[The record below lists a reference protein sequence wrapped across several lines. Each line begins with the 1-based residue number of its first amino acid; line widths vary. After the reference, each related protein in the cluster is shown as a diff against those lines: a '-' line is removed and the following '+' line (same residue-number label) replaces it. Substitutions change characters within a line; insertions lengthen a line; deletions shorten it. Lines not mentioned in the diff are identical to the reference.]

1 MSDYPQLTEMG
12 IQHPEQIQ
20 TYMVNSIARVD
31 VLRVVYKR
39 KEGSLLPASRS
50 YEFPRVQRTITN
62 AKGEDEVVL
71 ETAPALRAAVSEL
84 KELLQARKE
93 KPVVAATLLEEI
105 KSLEREIAWRI
116 EHIKKTLEDA

>member
-20 TYMVNSIARVD
+20 TYMINGIARVD

-50 YEFPRVQRTITN
+50 YEFPRVQRTIKN
-62 AKGEDEVVL
+62 AKGEDETVL
-71 ETAPALRAAVSEL
+71 ETAPALRAAVDEL
-84 KELLQARKE
+84 KQLDQAIKD
-93 KPVVAATLLEEI
+93 KPPVAATLLEEI

-116 EHIKKTLEDA
+116 DHIKKTLEDS